1 MRFYLESYGCS
12 LNSADADMIVGRLRA
27 LGGQRVAK
35 PDDADVI
42 IVNTCG
48 VKAPT
53 EDRIIYRLAELS
65 HQTRPVIVTGCL
77 PKISLSR
84 IELTIP
90 SFAALLGPQS
100 IGSLGSIT
108 QRVLTGE
115 RNIVSLS
122 PDRESKLSFFE
133 GPPDSVICTIPV
145 CEGCLGDCAYC
156 AVKLA
161 RGHVRSYSI
170 EEIRR
175 VTERSVHLGY
185 REIRLTAQDL
195 GAFGRDTGE
204 SIIELLVQLDQIE
217 GDHMYRL
224 GMFNPSLVLDIL
236 PELLKVTNSEHFFK
250 FFHVPIQSGS
260 DRVLRLMNRRYSSRD
275 WTQVVD
281 DIRNYFP
288 ESTVATD
295 IIVGFPRESE
305 QDFKQ
310 TMQLVET
317 AKPDLVNISKY
328 GDRPGTAA
336 LDFNGKVRT
345 DVKKQRSSALS
356 TLVEAVVSQSNKRWI
371 GWSGPV
377 LVSERGPHGG
387 MMGRNR
393 SYRPVIITQPCSLG
407 SRVQVRI
414 ESSSKTHLM
423 AQVLQFI
430 V

>member
-12 LNSADADMIVGRLRA
+12 LNAADADMIVSRLRA
-27 LGGQRVAK
+27 MGGQRVPK
-35 PDDADVI
+35 PDVAEVI
-42 IVNTCG
+42 IMNTCG

-53 EDRIIYRLAELS
+53 EDRIIYRLAEFS

-77 PKISLSR
+77 PRISLSR
-84 IELTIP
+84 IESTIP

-100 IGSLGSIT
+100 IGSLGTIM
-108 QRVLTGE
+108 QRVLAGE
-115 RNIVSLS
+115 RNIVCLS
-122 PDRESKLSFFE
+122 SDKGSKFAYFE

-161 RGHVRSYSI
+161 RGRVKSYPI

-195 GAFGRDTGE
+195 GAFGKDTGE
-204 SIIELLVQLDQIE
+204 SIVKLLAQLDQIE
-217 GDHMYRL
+217 GDHVYRL
-224 GMFNPSLVLDIL
+224 GMFNPNLILDTL
-236 PELLKVTNSEHFFK
+236 PELLKVTESEHFFK
-250 FFHVPIQSGS
+250 FFHVPVQSGS
-260 DRVLRLMNRRYSSRD
+260 DRVLRLMNRRYSSKD
-275 WTQVVD
+275 WIDVVAE
-281 DIRNYFP
+281 IRRHFP

-295 IIVGFPRESE
+295 IIVGFPGESN
-305 QDFKQ
+305 QDFTE

-328 GDRPGTAA
+328 GDRPNTAS
-336 LDFNGKVRT
+336 LDFDDKVRT
-345 DVKKQRSSALS
+345 EVKKQRSSALS
-356 TLVEAVVSQSNKRWI
+356 ALVQAVTSQSNRQWI

-377 LVSERGPHGG
+377 LVSEKGSHGG
-387 MMGRNR
+387 MMGRNQ
-393 SYRPVIITQPCSLG
+393 SYRPVIINQPCSLG

-414 ESSSKTHLM
+414 GSSSKTHLL
-423 AQVLQFI
+423 AQILP
-430 V
+430 